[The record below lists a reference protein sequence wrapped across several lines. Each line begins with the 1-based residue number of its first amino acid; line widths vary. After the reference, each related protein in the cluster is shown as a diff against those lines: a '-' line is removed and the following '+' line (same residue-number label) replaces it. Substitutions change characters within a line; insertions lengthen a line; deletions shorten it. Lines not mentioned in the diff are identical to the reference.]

1 MAGVSRRNIRDKAT
15 SAGKSPN
22 LDNTNTRTRKSAAGG
37 HRGFTRIVT
46 STSSILLSI
55 GIVLITIGFCMK
67 NYFINPAKET
77 VKPWV
82 VTPVIRSKAH
92 GSSYVSRGALG
103 EFVLGNIQA
112 SCLFWN
118 SCASLL
124 AGLMWLGV
132 KDGRYVMR
140 HVCQDSDELATY
152 GWTHHNGRDYGRQ
165 VLLTKIWC

>member
-118 SCASLL
+118 SCADSSVS
-124 AGLMWLGV
+124 AGGSDVAW
-132 KDGRYVMR
+132 
-140 HVCQDSDELATY
+140 CQ
-152 GWTHHNGRDYGRQ
+152 GWEICDAACVPGLR
-165 VLLTKIWC
+165 